1 MISVEGLR
9 ITAGAS
15 VLVNDLSFAVRAGRV
30 LALVGESGS
39 GKTSTALALLGEA
52 RAGTSVSGA
61 VAVDGS
67 VGYVPQ
73 HPGAVLHP
81 VRRVGSVLREIA
93 RHHGRPR
100 AAVHE
105 ALRRAQVA
113 DPDELLGRHRHQ
125 LSGGQQQR
133 VVLAQAL
140 LGGAQVIVA
149 DEPTTGQD
157 TPTRRRV
164 AEELAAVVAD
174 GVTLV
179 LCSHDLAL
187 VRALADDVVV
197 LRDGVAVEQGPAAE
211 VLGAPRHAYTR
222 ALVGADGTSGV
233 SGGPRCAPSVSGGP
247 RLTPEAPL
255 LAATDVTADHRAR
268 GRSRRALHGVSLEL
282 GPGARVALVGR
293 SGSGKTTLA
302 RVLAGLHAPSS
313 GRVELRGEP
322 LAPRLT
328 RRRREQVAAV
338 QYVFQDARASFD
350 EHRPVLAQVART
362 ALLLRGHDDAEARAR
377 AMLARVGLDEAVVT
391 RPPRSLSGGEL
402 ARAALARALLAE
414 PDVLVCDE
422 VTAGLDTLTRA
433 GILDLLDGIGAALL
447 VVTHDPAVVT
457 RLADEVV
464 VLDDGRVVERGPA
477 AQVLADP
484 REDLTR
490 ALLGSP
496 VPTPTR

>member
-1 MISVEGLR
+1 MITVDGLR
-9 ITAGAS
+9 IVAGTS
-15 VLVNDLSFAVRAGRV
+15 VLVDDVSFTVGAGRV

-52 RAGTSVSGA
+52 RPGTVVSGS
-61 VAVDGS
+61 VVVDGA

-73 HPGAVLHP
+73 HPGSVLHP
-81 VRRVGSVLREIA
+81 VRRVGSLLRETA
-93 RHHGRPR
+93 RHHGLPQT
-100 AAVHE
+100 AVHD

-113 DPDELLGRHRHQ
+113 DPDEILGRHRHQ

-140 LGGAQVIVA
+140 LGGARVIVA

-164 AEELAAVVAD
+164 AAELAAVVAD

-197 LRDGVAVEQGPAAE
+197 LRGGVVVEQGPTAG
-211 VLGAPRHAYTR
+211 VLGSPKHEYTR
-222 ALVGADGTSGV
+222 ALVAAEAGAPDVSDGTPLTSDV
-233 SGGPRCAPSVSGGP
+233 RAAP
-247 RLTPEAPL
+247 LTPPPVL
-255 LAATDVTADHRAR
+255 TATEIVAEHRAR
-268 GRSRRALHGVSLEL
+268 GRSRRVLHGVSLEL
-282 GPGARVALVGR
+282 SPGARVALVGR

-302 RVLAGLHAPSS
+302 RVLAGLHPSS
-313 GRVELRGEP
+313 SGTVALHGET
-322 LAPRLT
+322 LVGRLT
-328 RRRREQVAAV
+328 RRRPEQVAAV

-350 EHRPVLAQVART
+350 EYRPVLDQVART
-362 ALLLRGHDDAEARAR
+362 ALLLRGHTDARAR
-377 AMLARVGLDEAVVT
+377 AQEALARVGLDDGVVT
-391 RPPRSLSGGEL
+391 RRPRSLSGGEL

-433 GILDLLDGIGAALL
+433 GILDLLDGTEAALL
-447 VVTHDPAVVT
+447 VVTHDPAVVG

-464 VLDDGRVVERGPA
+464 VLDDGRVVEHGPA

-484 REDLTR
+484 REELTR